1 MPTILACPEETD
13 LLALA
18 MGEPGLAEVA
28 AHVDGCTSCQK
39 RLDQLQAEVAI
50 LRSNQSEISLSPSTC
65 PSAASEAT
73 SD

>member
-28 AHVDGCTSCQK
+28 AHVNGCASCQK
-39 RLDQLQAEVAI
+39 RLEELQAEVAL
-50 LRSNQSEISLSPSTC
+50 LRANQSEISLSPSTC
-65 PSAASEAT
+65 PFAAREAT